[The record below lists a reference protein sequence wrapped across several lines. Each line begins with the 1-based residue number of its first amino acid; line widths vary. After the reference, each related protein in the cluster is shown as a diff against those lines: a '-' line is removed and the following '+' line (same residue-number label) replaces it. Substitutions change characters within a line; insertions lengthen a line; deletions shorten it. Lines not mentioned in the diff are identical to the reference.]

1 MAEEVGKVTHYYDK
15 VGVAVVE
22 LSAPLSVGEKVT
34 FKRGEVQFTQEVTS
48 MQIEHQQIEK
58 AEAGQAVGVKVDQK
72 IKPGAIVYRGELPPE
87 SEEGAEQE

>member
-22 LSAPLSVGEKVT
+22 LSAPLAVGEEVT
-34 FKRGEVQFTQEVTS
+34 FKRGETQFTQEVTS
-48 MQIEHQQIEK
+48 MQVEHEQIEK

-72 IKPGAIVYRGELPPE
+72 IKPGAVVYRGELPA
-87 SEEGAEQE
+87 EEEETAEE